1 MNHLTKKVAPNL
13 ACAVSKKKINGQ
25 SQSALRH
32 EKDGADTTRFEWED
46 VLVWGDFLEISSFVV
61 LYGGSA

>member
-1 MNHLTKKVAPNL
+1 MNQVGIKMKVSSDFGDPKVARESRG
-13 ACAVSKKKINGQ
+13 SK
-25 SQSALRH
+25 H